1 MTGANDVAVTSMP
14 HGAPAV
20 TPVRAEDWRERC
32 SEEIARGHFMTLYA
46 VGEHGH
52 RDVAG
57 DRPRGV
63 PAQAD
68 HSVRAVFASRKGLH
82 VVTCPVPTGHIPS
95 VVDLL
100 PAAAWSEREAHD
112 AYGVRFDGH
121 QPLRPL
127 IAHPRDLADWTLP
140 VHGRDAYQVAVGPI
154 HAGVIESGHFRFH
167 VVGERILHVDVRL
180 FYKHRGLEFAAEG
193 SSLSDGLAFAQRACG
208 ACAVSNSLAY
218 AHACETALG
227 LTPSPELARVRTLLL
242 ELERL
247 YNHLN
252 DIGAACA
259 GVGFAPG
266 AMIFASL
273 KERAQRIN
281 QIISGHRFLFGA
293 VAVGRS
299 DLRVAG
305 PESAS
310 ACRELAALGDEARRA
325 WHEVL
330 FNAAVQDRFVGV
342 GALSRDDA
350 RRLGAVGPAARA
362 SGVRRDERI
371 WTDRL
376 RYPHFELAALRHPM
390 GDVSSR
396 VNQRALEV
404 DVTLALLDDLL
415 SQPLDA
421 SAATAGAP
429 GGALGIGIVE
439 SPRGETVCVVERDGE
454 RLERLHLR
462 TASFANWP
470 ALAHTA
476 AGQLFPDFPLINK
489 SFELCYACTDR

>member
-1 MTGANDVAVTSMP
+1 MTPREAAALTSMSLGEP
-14 HGAPAV
+14 TVKLVHAQ
-20 TPVRAEDWRERC
+20 EWRERC
-32 SEEIARGHFMTLYA
+32 SEEADGGHFMTLYA
-46 VGEHGH
+46 VGG
-52 RDVAG
+52 AG
-57 DRPRGV
+57 PRGSGDD
-63 PAQAD
+63 PARASRGQVDRA
-68 HSVRAVFASRKGLH
+68 VKAVFADREGMRLL
-82 VVTCPVPTGHIPS
+82 VCPVEDGHIPTI
-95 VVDLL
+95 VDLL
-100 PAAAWSEREAHD
+100 PAAAWAEREAHD

-121 QPLRPL
+121 RPLRPL
-127 IAHPRDLADWTLP
+127 IAHPSDPAQWILP

-180 FYKHRGLEFAAEG
+180 FYKHRGLEHAAEG
-193 SSLSDGLAFAQRACG
+193 AGLVEGLAFAQRACG
-208 ACAVSNSLAY
+208 ACGVSNTLAY
-218 AHACETALG
+218 AHACEASLG
-227 LTPSPELARVRTLLL
+227 LAPSPQLALTRTLLL

-273 KERAQRIN
+273 KERAQRVN

-293 VAVGRS
+293 VGVGRS
-299 DLRVAG
+299 DLAVAEAD
-305 PESAS
+305 PAS
-310 ACRELAALGDEARRA
+310 ARRELAALGDEARRA

-342 GALSRDDA
+342 GALSRDEA
-350 RRLGAVGPAARA
+350 RRLGAVGPVARA

-371 WTDRL
+371 WTGRL
-376 RYPHFELAALRHPM
+376 HYPHFEPAALRHPM

-396 VNQRALEV
+396 IYQRAIEI

-415 SQPLDA
+415 SGPL
-421 SAATAGAP
+421 AP
-429 GGALGIGIVE
+429 STTIARSSGGGVGIGVVE
-439 SPRGETVCVVERDGE
+439 SPRGETVCVVERDGD
-454 RLERLHLR
+454 RLTRLHLR

-470 ALAHTA
+470 ALAHAA

>member
-1 MTGANDVAVTSMP
+1 VTRANDDAVTPTS
-14 HGAPAV
+14 HGAP
-20 TPVRAEDWRERC
+20 TEKLVRAEDWRESC
-32 SEEIARGHFMTLYA
+32 SGEMARGHLMTLYA
-46 VGEHGH
+46 VSGHG
-52 RDVAG
+52 RRGAAG
-57 DRPRGV
+57 GNPHASPAEADR
-63 PAQAD
+63 A
-68 HSVRAVFASRKGLH
+68 VRAVFASRKGLH
-82 VVTCPVPTGHIPS
+82 VLTCPVPAGHVATI
-95 VVDLL
+95 VDLL
-100 PAAAWSEREAHD
+100 PAAAWAEREAHD
-112 AYGVRFDGH
+112 SYGVRFDGH

-127 IAHPRDLADWTLP
+127 IAHPSDLEDWTLP

-180 FYKHRGLEFAAEG
+180 FYKHRGLERAAEG
-193 SSLSDGLAFAQRACG
+193 STPAEGLAFAQRACG

-227 LTPSPELARVRTLLL
+227 LAPSPELARARTLLL

-273 KERAQRIN
+273 KERAQRVN
-281 QIISGHRFLFGA
+281 LLLTGHRFLFAA

-299 DLRVAG
+299 DLALAE
-305 PESAS
+305 PELAS
-310 ACRELAALGDEARRA
+310 ARRELAALGAEARKA

-342 GALSRDDA
+342 GALSRDEA
-350 RRLGAVGPAARA
+350 RRLGAVGPVARA
-362 SGVRRDERI
+362 SGVVRDERM

-376 RYPHFELAALRHPM
+376 RYPDFEPAVLRHPM

-404 DVTLALLDDLL
+404 DVTLAMLGDLL
-415 SQPLDA
+415 AHPISP
-421 SAATAGAP
+421 SAAAPGAP
-429 GGALGIGIVE
+429 GGALGVGIVE
-439 SPRGETVCVVERDGE
+439 SPRGETVCVVETRHGRVD
-454 RLERLHLR
+454 RLHLR
-462 TASFANWP
+462 TASLANWP
-470 ALAHTA
+470 ALAHAA